1 MKTKKTIHEVSNT
14 INTDQLDVKNLHF
27 FKIFSLPV
35 WLAVVISISLGSV
48 AKPVRSET
56 TGTEDVQR
64 NYRYIKPKGVE
75 NKAET
80 ASQGTKESASTKA
93 TEAKKINQGK
103 QSATSG
109 AGGTEKNANQ
119 PAKETSGAMGEM
131 GEAKKTPPADTSGA
145 GGTEKNAN
153 QPAKE
158 TSGAMG
164 EMGEAKKTPPA
175 DTSGAGGT
183 EKNANQ
189 PAKETF
195 GAMGEM
201 GEAKKTPPA
210 EQAKSPSPVTT
221 KETSAEK
228 CPGAEKTTSGTQ
240 TTPSGGNLGPESK
253 ESSPATVKESGSQA
267 PAPGNP
273 STNTGQSS
281 QQMTPSATGTN
292 TGNSTSGDKKPQI
305 DRKMHPV
312 SKAAEGE
319 KAFPTFDKADKNGDH
334 YVTKDEMQDYPSL
347 LEVFDKVDAGK
358 DGKLEQ
364 HEYQNL
370 GMETKREGEIP

>member
-1 MKTKKTIHEVSNT
+1 MKTKKTIHEVFNT

-80 ASQGTKESASTKA
+80 ASQGTKESASAKA
-93 TEAKKINQGK
+93 TEAKKTNQGK
-103 QSATSG
+103 QAATSG
-109 AGGTEKNANQ
+109 AGGPEKNANQ

-131 GEAKKTPPADTSGA
+131 E
-145 GGTEKNAN
+145 
-153 QPAKE
+153 
-158 TSGAMG
+158 
-164 EMGEAKKTPPA
+164 
-175 DTSGAGGT
+175 
-183 EKNANQ
+183 
-189 PAKETF
+189 
-195 GAMGEM
+195 
-201 GEAKKTPPA
+201 EAKKTPPA
-210 EQAKSPSPVTT
+210 EQAKSPSTVTT

-240 TTPSGGNLGPESK
+240 TTPSGGNVGQESK
-253 ESSPATVKESGSQA
+253 ESSPASVKESGSQA

-273 STNTGQSS
+273 TTNTGQSP
-281 QQMTPSATGTN
+281 QQMTPSATSTSPG
-292 TGNSTSGDKKPQI
+292 STSGDQKPQI
-305 DRKMHPV
+305 DQKMEPV
-312 SKAAEGE
+312 SKPADGKGAL
-319 KAFPTFDKADKNGDH
+319 PTFAQADTNGDH
-334 YVTKDEMQDYPSL
+334 YVTKDELQNFPYL

-370 GMETKREGEIP
+370 EMETKREGEIP